1 MMDNAITEHTE
12 HTSPQRKKATPAC
25 EKCRVLKVK
34 CVQSGEGQPCTK
46 CARSNSQCVFPAPRQ
61 RPRVL
66 QRAKPRLI
74 DLESKL
80 TNIIGL
86 LSRSKGPVAEM
97 PSPLD
102 ENSGPPAMPEYPDDR
117 PGQTVEWMSE
127 AFLPDS
133 AMTAGP
139 KSSEDQNALE
149 SPRDAPTAIDT
160 AWITNTGLNP
170 VVLEHLL
177 DRFRG
182 MASYFPF
189 VQLPCACTAASMAE
203 SRPFLLLAAVG
214 VASSDYCHL
223 QHALI
228 GQFKRS
234 LSERAI
240 LAGEKNLDLLQGL
253 LVHLAWFHFSF
264 IPGSQQAYQYLQI
277 AISMVIDLRLD
288 QETADVVEQRNELTD
303 VYARD
308 ACRAYLG
315 CYYMS
320 SIIAMSSGKPNN
332 LRFHKDMLRCAK
344 MLHQEPEPE
353 FETDHLIY
361 PITQVLQ
368 FNEDV
373 CETHRSEG
381 IYSPRLYI
389 YAERFTTRL
398 EEWWSSLSTEVR
410 NNVLLIDRYYAVKIR
425 IEEMGLVYCYGQRR
439 PPSRMAQ
446 RELTILSAHP
456 MVISHLTDCV
466 SSAKDYLDIFCA
478 LPAAAQRR
486 LPFSTWYQVVLAVF
500 VLYRLSVG
508 LPEVPQWN
516 VDIAR
521 ETVDLQ
527 EYTDQLLS
535 HLQGIAP
542 LSDRQIPT
550 TSLFSRMPEI
560 MQSVRTSYALAKE
573 NGAPVRDSRHA
584 HHDLASVNRTA
595 SSTPRLHRCPAVRY
609 SSRSVAPE
617 LDLPTL
623 QSAIATEVRSIE
635 DEKLW
640 GDLFLMD
647 TLSSMTG
654 SSSIGL

>member
-1 MMDNAITEHTE
+1 MYNAITDHTE

-25 EKCRVLKVK
+25 QKCRVLKVK
-34 CVQSGEGQPCTK
+34 CVQSGEGQPYVPDQTL
-46 CARSNSQCVFPAPRQ
+46 NVFFQ
-61 RPRVL
+61 RPDSDLEFYNERNRKVGE
-66 QRAKPRLI
+66 RRRLV

-133 AMTAGP
+133 AIAAGP

-182 MASYFPF
+182 MAAYFPF
-189 VQLPCACTAASMAE
+189 VRLPCVCTAASMAE

-228 GQFKRS
+228 GQFKQS

-288 QETADVVEQRNELTD
+288 QQTADVVEQRNELTD

-353 FETDHLIY
+353 FETDNLLY

-373 CETHRSEG
+373 CDTHRLADLGS
-381 IYSPRLYI
+381 
-389 YAERFTTRL
+389 A
-398 EEWWSSLSTEVR
+398 
-410 NNVLLIDRYYAVKIR
+410 VLLIDRYYAVKIR

-446 RELTILSAHP
+446 RELTILAAHP

-478 LPAAAQRR
+478 LPAAAQCR
-486 LPFSTWYQVVLAVF
+486 LPFTTWYQVVLAVF

-521 ETVDLQ
+521 QTVDLQ
-527 EYTDQLLS
+527 ECTDQLLS
-535 HLQGIAP
+535 HLQGFAP

-595 SSTPRLHRCPAVRY
+595 SSTPGLHRCPAVRY

-623 QSAIATEVRSIE
+623 QSAIAAEVRSIE